1 MNTIISTLPLLQEAG
16 NNSMAWVMQIGM
28 IVAIFAV
35 FYFLLIRPQRKKQKE
50 MKAMLEALKKGDR
63 VQTIGGIRGDIV
75 NVKEKTV
82 VIKVDDNTKMEFS
95 RDAVQSILKK
105 GEEEEEAQGS

>member
-1 MNTIISTLPLLQEAG
+1 MNTIILTLPLLQEAG

-35 FYFLLIRPQRKKQKE
+35 FYFLLIRPQRKRQKE

-63 VQTIGGIRGDIV
+63 VQTIGGIRGTIV
-75 NVKEKTV
+75 GVKEKTV
-82 VIKVDDNTKMEFS
+82 VIKVDDNTKLEFS
-95 RDAVQSILKK
+95 RDAVQSIVKK
-105 GEEEEEAQGS
+105 GEEGEEEQGK